1 MQSYIRTKLGLSKRH
16 SQLDM
21 IIRKIDIEKQ
31 IGARKEDP
39 SSRDM
44 EIKKLRSRFIDES

>member
-21 IIRKIDIEKQ
+21 IIRKIDIEKKLC
-31 IGARKEDP
+31 GREEVP
-39 SSRDM
+39 SSRD
-44 EIKKLRSRFIDES
+44 IDLGKFRSRSIDDS